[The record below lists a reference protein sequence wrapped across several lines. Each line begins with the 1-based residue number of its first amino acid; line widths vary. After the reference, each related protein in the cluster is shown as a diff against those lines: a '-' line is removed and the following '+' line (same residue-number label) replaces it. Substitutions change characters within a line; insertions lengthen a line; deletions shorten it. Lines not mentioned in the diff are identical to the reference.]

1 MSSVNLQ
8 LEPDALEP
16 VITRAVEMALAK
28 LDAVQ
33 AALNGK
39 LAYSESEAADLLSLE
54 VHQLRDERLR
64 GRIQAYQIVGR
75 RIRYR
80 REDLVA
86 YLLRE
91 PWTEETKSKAGW
103 QKGRRRKEEG

>member
-1 MSSVNLQ
+1 
-8 LEPDALEP
+8 
-16 VITRAVEMALAK
+16 
-28 LDAVQ
+28 
-33 AALNGK
+33 
-39 LAYSESEAADLLSLE
+39 
-54 VHQLRDERLR
+54 
-64 GRIQAYQIVGR
+64 VGR

-103 QKGRRRKEEG
+103 QKGRKRKEEG